1 MEREP
6 RFAEGEGG
14 FTAANSKP
22 LISGFLVRCGK
33 GGLRSSEVL
42 HRGEGGLHSDEPV
55 TLCDAAFSSF
65 MLMLCFSIF

>member
-14 FTAANSKP
+14 FVAADPRP

-33 GGLRSSEVL
+33 GVF
-42 HRGEGGLHSDEPV
+42 
-55 TLCDAAFSSF
+55 AAAK
-65 MLMLCFSIF
+65 CFIVEKSLFAAVNQ